1 MELNRRDMLKLS
13 GLGAAGVAAGTMLP
27 LGDIGAAA
35 SSQIDPAYLPDVFAT
50 EFVVPPVLRPYRT
63 RREADG
69 AWCDYYAI
77 SEKAVNARILKGGR
91 TTAMFS
97 YEGVVPGPTIK
108 ATQGRRA
115 RVLVRNQLPPT
126 HPSIGHE
133 ATTSVH
139 LHGSA
144 SLPQYDGY
152 ASDIT
157 PPGFYKEYHYPNFQ
171 PARTLWYHDH
181 GVHHTA
187 ENAYS
192 GLAAQYHL
200 SDPIERELLPQ
211 GEFDVP
217 LIVTDVAFDAQGQL
231 AADDNSHSGIYGDVV
246 MVNGRP
252 WPVMKVKR
260 RVYRFRMLA
269 ASVGRSWRW
278 QLGPGY
284 PMHIVATDGG
294 LVPRTQTVSQF
305 RHAMAERYEVL
316 VDFSQ
321 FRAGTRIVLNNLSND
336 NNRDYD
342 NTDKVMAFDVVD
354 DPFDTSDPTW
364 NRIPDTLVESPVMG
378 LGVGNE
384 IRRRHLRL
392 HRENGEWAINGK
404 TWKDVVESDFQL
416 LVADPDLDDTEIWTI
431 ENRSGGWFHPLHIH
445 LVDFNVLSR
454 NGQPSFAWERGP
466 KDVVYVGENESVD
479 LIMKFEHQTGRYMVH
494 CHNLSHEDHDMM
506 QQFAVGWKPGMPDR
520 NDPVRAD
527 RCKFDELQDP
537 G

>member
-13 GLGAAGVAAGTMLP
+13 GLGAAGAAAGTVLP
-27 LGDIGAAA
+27 LGGMIGAAT

-50 EFVVPPVLRPYRT
+50 EFAAPPVLRPYRT

-77 SEKAVNARILKGGR
+77 SQKAVNAKILKGGR
-91 TTAMFS
+91 TTQMFG
-97 YEGVVPGPTIK
+97 YDGLVPGPTIK
-108 ATQGRRA
+108 ATKGRRA
-115 RVLVRNQLPPT
+115 RVLVRNQLPPK
-126 HPSIGHE
+126 HPTIGHE
-133 ATTSVH
+133 SLTSVH

-157 PPGFYKEYHYPNFQ
+157 PPGFYKEYHYPNIQ

-181 GVHHTA
+181 GVHRTTQ
-187 ENAYS
+187 NVYS

-217 LIVTDVAFDAQGQL
+217 LIIGDAAFDANGQL
-231 AADDNSHSGIYGDVV
+231 LFEDNSHSGVYGDVIL
-246 MVNGRP
+246 VNGRP

-260 RVYRFRMLA
+260 RVYRFRILA

-294 LVPRTQTVSQF
+294 LMPATETVSQF
-305 RHAMAERYEVL
+305 RHGMAERYEVL

-321 FRAGTRIVLNNLSND
+321 FRAGTRVVLNNLSND
-336 NNRDYD
+336 NNRDFL

-354 DPFDTSDPTW
+354 DPFDKGDPTW
-364 NRIPDTLVESPVMG
+364 NRIPQTLAGSHVMELSPGM
-378 LGVGNE
+378 E
-384 IRRRHLRL
+384 KRRRTLRV
-392 HRENGEWAINGK
+392 HRTGGKWVINGH
-404 TWKDVVESDFQL
+404 TWDDVITSDFQL
-416 LVADPDLDDTEIWTI
+416 LVADPDLDDVEIWTI
-431 ENRSGGWFHPLHIH
+431 ENNSGGWFHPLHIH
-445 LVDFNVLSR
+445 LVDFKVLSR
-454 NGQPSFAWERGP
+454 NGSPCAPWERGP
-466 KDVVYVGENESVD
+466 KDVVYVGENESVQ
-479 LIMKFEHQTGRYMVH
+479 LIMKFEHQRGRYMVH

-520 NDPVRAD
+520 NDPIRAD
-527 RCKFDELQDP
+527 RCKFDDLAL
-537 G
+537 